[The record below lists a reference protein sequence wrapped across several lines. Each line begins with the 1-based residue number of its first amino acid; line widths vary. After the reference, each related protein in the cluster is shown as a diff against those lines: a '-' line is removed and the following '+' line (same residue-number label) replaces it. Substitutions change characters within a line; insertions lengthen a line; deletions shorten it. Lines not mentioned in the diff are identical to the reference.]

1 MTENRFGANV
11 ERHLRIR
18 DSNKFLLLWSPYM
31 KRLTLAS
38 TYVLITLLAGST
50 RFARAQQ
57 QSTGAT
63 SSATPVAGSTTSAT
77 SSSAET
83 SDERYRI
90 GPGDVLDIR
99 VFNRSQLSRDA
110 VRVDG
115 RGVIRMPLIEGD
127 IHAACR
133 AEAEVADEI
142 ANRYLKYLRNPQV
155 SVFVKEFQSQPVAVI
170 GAVNNPGQFKL
181 QRQVRL
187 LELLTLANGPADH
200 AGRTVQIIHAG
211 GPSLCEKTATASP
224 DDLAVSSFVSYTLSD
239 TLQGKDRANPVVRPG
254 DIVSVPDADQIY
266 VVGNVTQ
273 PRAIPLKE
281 PITVS
286 RAIAMAGGEQRD
298 TKRDSVRIVRQLPGS
313 TTKQEIRVDL
323 RAIEKQRAEDI
334 TLQANDI
341 VDVPTSTGKSLL
353 RSLMGTL
360 VPSISQLPMRVIVP

>member
-1 MTENRFGANV
+1 M
-11 ERHLRIR
+11 ERDLKIR
-18 DSNKFLLLWSPYM
+18 DSNKCSLLWPHYLD
-31 KRLTLAS
+31 RLALVS
-38 TYVLITLLAGST
+38 TCVLITLLAGST
-50 RFARAQQ
+50 QLAPAQQ
-57 QSTGAT
+57 RSNGAT
-63 SSATPVAGSTTSAT
+63 SSATPVAGSTTSAA
-77 SSSAET
+77 SSSALT

-115 RGVIRMPLIEGD
+115 RGVIRMPLIDGD
-127 IHAACR
+127 IRAACLT
-133 AEAEVADEI
+133 EVEVADEI

-155 SVFVKEFQSQPVAVI
+155 NVFVKEFQSQPVAVI
-170 GAVNNPGQFKL
+170 GAVHNPGQFKL

-187 LELLTLANGPADH
+187 LELLTFANGPSDQ
-200 AGRTVQIIHAG
+200 AGRTVQIIHTG

-224 DDLAVSSFVSYTLSD
+224 DDLAASGFVSYALSD
-239 TLQGKDRANPVVRPG
+239 TLQGKDQANPVVRPG
-254 DIVSVPDADQIY
+254 DIISVPDADQIY
-266 VVGNVTQ
+266 VVGNVIQ

-281 PITVS
+281 PLTVS

-323 RAIEKQRAEDI
+323 GAIEKRRVEDV

-341 VDVPTSTGKSLL
+341 VDVPTSASRSLL
-353 RSLMGTL
+353 RSLVGTI
-360 VPSISQLPMRVIVP
+360 VPAVSQLPMRVIVP